1 MKQLR
6 SEMKQVKEMLELFV
20 NVMTKLLPLAISP
33 EFLQQCQRLGI
44 NTASL
49 ASSQPASSQP
59 VQPAASLPSS
69 SSSSPAAVPSSA
81 SASAAPSSSVSAS
94 AAPSSVPASQAPAE
108 EPFQQDTTSQ
118 RRRKRKKRT
127 EAANNNNSNLS
138 NNNNSSSS
146 NDDAKVPT
154 SSLHALP
161 APKPLSYE
169 HRRKTAI
176 TSLKPVWKQ
185 LLLSIQVDDERV
197 PGTLANW
204 VVDGWTSQS
213 AVAKESMKDEGSLFT
228 FFLGVT
234 KQQYKSVHAKLTHKH
249 LKRALSECRVKLLP
263 VLSSLD

>member
-6 SEMKQVKEMLELFV
+6 SEMKQVKEMLEMFV

-69 SSSSPAAVPSSA
+69 SSPAAVPSSA

-94 AAPSSVPASQAPAE
+94 AAPSWVPASQAPAE

-127 EAANNNNSNLS
+127 EAANNS
-138 NNNNSSSS
+138 NNNNNNSNS

-197 PGTLANW
+197 PGTLAHW

-228 FFLGVT
+228 FFLSVT